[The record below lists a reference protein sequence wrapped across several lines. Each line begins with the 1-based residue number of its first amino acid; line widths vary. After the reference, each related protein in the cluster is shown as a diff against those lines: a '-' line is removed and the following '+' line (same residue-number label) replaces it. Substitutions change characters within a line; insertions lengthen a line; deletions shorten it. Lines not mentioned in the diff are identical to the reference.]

1 MKEFA
6 IKFIPTGNVF
16 TLPEAEIDEILK
28 NDRGNY
34 EVIDKDYRLKKGD
47 KNEPERT
54 ILEQV
59 LDNDQNDNPIDEVI
73 VAGDAG
79 VFDENGEDV
88 TPLDDTDNED
98 VIPSDNEKDEQPDE
112 RLQELKGTKK
122 DDLINYC
129 AENNIEIATNANKE
143 QIINA
148 ILESETEDNDRN

>member
-16 TLPEAEIDEILK
+16 TLPESEIDEILK

-34 EVIDKDYRLKKGD
+34 EVIDKDYRSKKGA

-73 VAGDAG
+73 
-79 VFDENGEDV
+79 E
-88 TPLDDTDNED
+88 
-98 VIPSDNEKDEQPDE
+98 EQS
-112 RLQELKGTKK
+112 QKSKTKRK
-122 DDLINYC
+122 
-129 AENNIEIATNANKE
+129 K
-143 QIINA
+143 
-148 ILESETEDNDRN
+148 

>member
-1 MKEFA
+1 MKEKEFK
-6 IKFIPTGNVF
+6 IRFVPTNNVF
-16 TLPEAEIDEILK
+16 TLPEADIDEILK

-34 EVIDKDYRLKKGD
+34 QVLD
-47 KNEPERT
+47 KNYKYKKTMTKIPELT
-54 ILEQV
+54 VLEQV

-79 VFDENGEDV
+79 VFDENGEKV

-122 DDLINYC
+122 DDLIKYC
-129 AENNIEIATNANKE
+129 AENNIEIATNAKKDE
-143 QIINA
+143 IINA
-148 ILESETEDNDRN
+148 ILEFETEE